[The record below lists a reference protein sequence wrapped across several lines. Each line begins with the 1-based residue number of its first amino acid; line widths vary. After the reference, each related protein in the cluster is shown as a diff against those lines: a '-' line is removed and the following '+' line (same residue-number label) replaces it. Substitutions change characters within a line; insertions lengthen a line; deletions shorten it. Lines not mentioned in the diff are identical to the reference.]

1 VCCYTH
7 DLPVVAVYGGQ
18 LATDESLRCRCGVGG
33 VRCVRQATQ
42 EDRLC
47 DRCRADDLG
56 PPVDLSGGPDF
67 YAAGRVPG
75 FLEARLGLMVT
86 RPEQAFIISGL
97 G

>member
-7 DLPVVAVYGGQ
+7 DLPVVAVYGGR
-18 LATDESLRCRCGVGG
+18 LAADESLRCCCGVGG

-47 DRCRADDLG
+47 DRCRADDLAG
-56 PPVDLSGGPDF
+56 DGPDF
-67 YAAGRVPG
+67 YATGRVPG